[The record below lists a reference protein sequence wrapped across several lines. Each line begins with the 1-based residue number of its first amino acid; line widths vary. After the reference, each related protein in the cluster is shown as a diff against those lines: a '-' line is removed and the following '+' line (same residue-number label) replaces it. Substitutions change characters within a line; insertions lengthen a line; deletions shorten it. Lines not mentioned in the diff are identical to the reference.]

1 MLPLMAAYAIN
12 LAYHREVTPK
22 MLSCDDAAPRWT
34 GRSELSMIAPTSP
47 ASPCDLKEW
56 ISDVLGKIFGWTSGA
71 TLGTLFTIAKRGE
84 PVGTDEFGNRYYQS
98 RDTTSYDGRRR
109 RWVVYNGYADASK
122 VPPDW
127 HGWLHY
133 TFDEPPTEHPLPRRS
148 WEKDHLPNLT
158 GTPMAWRPQGS
169 LAAEGRRPAA
179 TGDYEAWR
187 PE

>member
-1 MLPLMAAYAIN
+1 M
-12 LAYHREVTPK
+12 
-22 MLSCDDAAPRWT
+22 
-34 GRSELSMIAPTSP
+34 
-47 ASPCDLKEW
+47 
-56 ISDVLGKIFGWTSGA
+56 
-71 TLGTLFTIAKRGE
+71 FTIAKRGE

-109 RWVVYNGYADASK
+109 RWVTYNGYADASK

-133 TFDEPPTEHPLPRRS
+133 TYDEPPTEHPLPRRA
-148 WEKDHLPNLT
+148 WEKDHLPNLS

-169 LAAEGRRPAA
+169 LAAEGQRPAA